1 MLWLAAR
8 DRRTPVL
15 AKLVAGLAGAY
26 VLSPID
32 FVPDFVPIFGVLD
45 DLIVITLGL
54 WLSLRMVPDGLMDEF
69 RRVADLAVDR
79 PISRLG
85 ALLVIGLWVAIG
97 TFIALQLWAM
107 RYW

>member
-8 DRRTPVL
+8 DRRTPVA

-32 FVPDFVPIFGVLD
+32 FVPDFVPVLGMLD
-45 DLIVITLGL
+45 DLIVISLGL
-54 WLSLRMVPDGLMDEF
+54 WLSLKLVPDGLMEEF
-69 RRVADLAVDR
+69 RRVADAAVSR
-79 PISRLG
+79 PISKLG